1 MRQELRGEACN
12 EDTNLTS
19 SWAIWR
25 SEFEVEESA
34 EETEEWN
41 REKNQEMNRSVVSW
55 KPSGE

>member
-34 EETEEWN
+34 EETEE
-41 REKNQEMNRSVVSW
+41 
-55 KPSGE
+55 